1 MKNSRSSPTTLVPTL
16 IEIVFG
22 TVRALVRPHTGQFIS
37 CGFTMA
43 AACYIISDSRR
54 GRRENTS
61 ERKAEFS
68 GLKAEITGLKAGVA
82 GLKAGVA
89 GLKAEI
95 TSLKAEITGLKA
107 GVAGLK
113 AGITGLKAEIT
124 GFGAEIKSEI
134 SVIKA
139 DLAVIRDKAEYCQS
153 MVVEGGHHI
162 MKALDGNKQPIRQWL
177 QELEDRKEGS
187 KMDCNPTR
195 KA

>member
-68 GLKAEITGLKAGVA
+68 GLKAEIT

>member
-22 TVRALVRPHTGQFIS
+22 TVRALVRPHTDQFIS
-37 CGFTMA
+37 CCFTMA

-61 ERKAEFS
+61 ERKAEITGFV
-68 GLKAEITGLKAGVA
+68 AEIK
-82 GLKAGVA
+82 
-89 GLKAEI
+89 
-95 TSLKAEITGLKA
+95 S
-107 GVAGLK
+107 
-113 AGITGLKAEIT
+113 EIT

-134 SVIKA
+134 SGIKA
-139 DLAVIRDKAEYCQS
+139 EVTGLKADIAVIRDKVEYCQS

-177 QELEDRKEGS
+177 QELEDRKEGR

>member
-1 MKNSRSSPTTLVPTL
+1 MKNSRSSPTTLLPAL

-43 AACYIISDSRR
+43 AACYIISDSGR

-82 GLKAGVA
+82 GLKAG
-89 GLKAEI
+89 I
-95 TSLKAEITGLKA
+95 TILKAEITGLKA
-107 GVAGLK
+107 GVAG
-113 AGITGLKAEIT
+113 
-124 GFGAEIKSEI
+124 FGAEIKREI

-139 DLAVIRDKAEYCQS
+139 DLAVIRDKVEYCQS

>member
-1 MKNSRSSPTTLVPTL
+1 MKNSRSSPTPLVPAL
-16 IEIVFG
+16 IELVFG

-43 AACYIISDSRR
+43 AACYVISDSRR
-54 GRRENTS
+54 GRRDNTS
-61 ERKAEFS
+61 EGKAEF
-68 GLKAEITGLKAGVA
+68 
-82 GLKAGVA
+82 
-89 GLKAEI
+89 
-95 TSLKAEITGLKA
+95 
-107 GVAGLK
+107 
-113 AGITGLKAEIT
+113 TGLKAEIS

-134 SVIKA
+134 SGIKA
-139 DLAVIRDKAEYCQS
+139 DLAVIRDKVEYCQS

-195 KA
+195 RA